1 MKENKNNQLKFR
13 LTEELLQKIEQ
24 YCEANNMN
32 KSEFARFACEKIF
45 NQWEEKNND

>member
-1 MKENKNNQLKFR
+1 MENKNNQLKFR
-13 LTEELLQKIEQ
+13 LTEELLKKIEK

-45 NQWEEKNND
+45 NQWEDETK